1 MATDPEPL
9 AARRKAV
16 AWLARREHTG
26 DELKDKLGKAGF
38 SREAAEAA
46 VAGLVRDGLQSD
58 QRYVEAFVRSRIRQ
72 GKGPVRIR
80 ADLRRRGL
88 AVTEAVIE
96 SAIKAAD
103 TDWAAL
109 ACAVRQR
116 KFGQRQPEFEDKARQ
131 LRFLRYRGF
140 EAEQIAAAFAGA
152 SGGTDDR

>member
-1 MATDPEPL
+1 MATDPDSL

-26 DELKDKLGKAGF
+26 GELKDKLGKAGF
-38 SREAAEAA
+38 AREAAEAA
-46 VAGLVRDGLQSD
+46 VAGLARDGLQSD

-88 AVTEAVIE
+88 AVVAIE
-96 SAIKAAD
+96 SAIEAAD

-109 ACAVRQR
+109 ARAVRQQ
-116 KFGQRQPEFEDKARQ
+116 KFGQRRPEFEDKARQ
-131 LRFLRYRGF
+131 VRFLQYRGF
-140 EAEQIAAAFAGA
+140 EAEQIAAAFV
-152 SGGTDDR
+152 STDDR